1 MEPMKPIE
9 PMKSMKPMEPMSG
22 GGQWW
27 PNDLGEPSST
37 GSQNS
42 MRYAFFSKAR
52 RLLIK
57 KDNKLTTYDS
67 GDHQISGVQQ
77 SGGGSDPTF
86 TSQNGSVS
94 LGELRKIS

>member
-1 MEPMKPIE
+1 MER
-9 PMKSMKPMEPMSG
+9 MKPMEPMKQMEAMKPMSG
-22 GGQWW
+22 GEQWW

-52 RLLIK
+52 RLLIE

-67 GDHQISGVQQ
+67 GDHQISGFRQ
-77 SGGGSDPTF
+77 SGDGSDLAF
-86 TSQNGSVS
+86 TSQNGSVN